1 MTNFQKLVQGLQDQN
16 VPCNVK
22 LFDNGS
28 IAVECGWNYPDEM
41 FFQVDDVAEKLGI
54 KVDVC
59 AEVDGG
65 VVETQQRI
73 AGGPRRYSFF
83 K

>member
-1 MTNFQKLVQGLQDQN
+1 MTNFQKLVQGLQNEN

-28 IAVECGWNYPDEM
+28 IAVECGRNYPDEM
-41 FFQVDDVAEKLGI
+41 FFQVDNVAEKLGI

-59 AEVDGG
+59 AEVYGG
-65 VVETQQRI
+65 VVETQQRV
-73 AGGPRRYSFF
+73 AGGPKRYSF
-83 K
+83 